1 MPQLPCPAI
10 VPRPSFACLLLVL
23 FLPIAA
29 LAEVRIVVQGIDGAL
44 RDNVINYVG
53 EPSSDD
59 PRMVRRFMAGIP
71 EDARSGMEALGYY
84 RAVIDVESRR
94 VGDDRDVV
102 IRVEPG
108 EPVRLRDVEITFDGD
123 AAEDS
128 EFIALRERAPFTEG
142 NILHH
147 GRYESFKRAIES
159 LALARGYFDGRFAES
174 QVRVNPAEGW
184 ADVAIT
190 YDAGRRY
197 RLGEV
202 RFSET
207 VLSEGLLQR
216 HVPFSSGD
224 PFTSDQ
230 VTVLNRNLLNSDYF
244 DSVRV
249 RPQIQ
254 EADEDGRVP
263 VDAEVELR
271 RRNRIGTGVGF
282 ATDVGPRL
290 RLNWTRPW
298 VNPEGHSMSAE
309 SEISAVRQSV
319 SGTYSI
325 PLDPPLQEKLQFL
338 GGYQREEIEDTR
350 SQRLTAGVQRQR
362 IMRSGW
368 TRNVF
373 LRWER
378 ERFKQGNETGQTTLT
393 LPGVSF
399 SRSRSRGGIDVTWGD
414 RQFAS
419 LEMTDRELGS
429 SIRLAR
435 LRLSTKWLRSI
446 GRHRGIARAEYGALA
461 TQSLERTPPSLRFF
475 TGGDQS
481 VRGFAYQSLAPE
493 DEDGNLIGGRYLAVA
508 SLEYNYEF
516 IERWRAATFID
527 VGNAFRRAGFNEGF
541 ERGVGAGVRWQSPV
555 GPIRLDLAFGI
566 SAPGTPW
573 RLHFSMGPEI

>member
-1 MPQLPCPAI
+1 MQQFSRLAQRLLFP
-10 VPRPSFACLLLVL
+10 LLLTVL
-23 FLPIAA
+23 SLPIAA
-29 LAEVRIVVQGIDGAL
+29 QAEVRVVVEGIDGAL
-44 RDNVINYVG
+44 RENVINYVG
-53 EPSSDD
+53 EPSTDD
-59 PRMVRRFMAGIP
+59 PRMVRRFMAGVP
-71 EDARSGMEALGYY
+71 DDARSGMEALGYY
-84 RAVIDVESRR
+84 RAVIDVETRR
-94 VGDDRDVV
+94 DGDDREVI
-102 IRVEPG
+102 IRVDPG
-108 EPVRLRDVEITFDGD
+108 EPVRLRDIKINFGGEAATD
-123 AAEDS
+123 AQ
-128 EFIALRERAPFTEG
+128 FIELRQRAPFTEG
-142 NILHH
+142 NVLHH
-147 GRYESFKRAIES
+147 GRYESYKRSVES
-159 LALARGYFDGRFAES
+159 LALARGYFDGRFAQS
-174 QVRVNPAEGW
+174 QVRVHPAEGW
-184 ADVAIT
+184 ADVTID
-190 YDAGRRY
+190 YEAGRRY

-207 VLSEGLLQR
+207 MLSDGLLQR
-216 HVPFSSGD
+216 HVPFSAGD

-230 VTVLNRNLLNSDYF
+230 ITVLNRNLLSSDYF

-249 RPQIQ
+249 RPQAQ

-271 RRNRIGTGVGF
+271 PQNRIGTGAGF

-290 RLNWTRPW
+290 RLNWARPW

-309 SEISAVRQSV
+309 SELSPVRQSV
-319 SGTYSI
+319 SGTYSV
-325 PLDPPLQEKLQFL
+325 PLDPPLEEKLQFL

-373 LRWER
+373 LRWEK
-378 ERFKQGNETGQTTLT
+378 ERFKQGNESGQTTLT
-393 LPGVSF
+393 LPGASL
-399 SRSRSRGGIDVTWGD
+399 SRSRSRGGVNVTWGD

-419 LEMTDRELGS
+419 VEASDRELGS

-435 LRLSTKWLRSI
+435 IRLSTKWLRSY

-481 VRGFAYQSLAPE
+481 VRGFAYQSLAPR
-493 DEDGNLIGGRYLAVA
+493 DDDGNLIGGRYLAVA
-508 SLEYNYEF
+508 SLEYDYEF

-566 SAPGTPW
+566 SRPSTPW